1 MTTTT
6 SLYAKLETYR
16 DKLLHTDGRNHSIL
30 LRRISD
36 KWCFDLTKIS
46 SEKKIVDHALLDRRP
61 IRIQSKSDKS
71 EARKDNARL
80 RYLYRNIIQI
90 EREKGLQETYLGFPF
105 LVGNVNPEFYIRGPL
120 ILFPIKMEFRQET
133 KQPGWYMVFL
143 EDEKPI
149 LNKALIEALKKNG
162 GPHLTD
168 SFSDELED
176 LLNKIEDSK
185 KIASNGVEATFMT
198 GLINLLKE
206 NEFPLDYANSS
217 LDNVSI
223 FQPLAVSNGTV
234 SINDIPIENQKL
246 HLENLKIMGIFHQ
259 TDSAI
264 YRDYVELLKNLP
276 DNADNLG
283 IIGTLLQES
292 DDHNPVSQVDQYDD
306 NREAAHIK
314 LDEIS
319 AESLNLA
326 MESDASQDSVV
337 VASQS
342 SQCTVV
348 RGPPGTGKSQAIVNL
363 ISNGLAK
370 GQKILLVCQKKYALD
385 VVYSRLEKI
394 GLSRHIAVLKDVQS
408 GRAPLYKKLSR
419 LLQSKDISDDINLLN
434 VEFKHTCQE
443 IDKIVAQ
450 QARLVNALKDHQEF
464 GISINKLYIL
474 AKPGIEDEPK
484 LQLNKF
490 EQKVKYYMLPSLSTT
505 IKNLENDCRAFDNP
519 EYVWKYRTDFSKL
532 NFSDK
537 NDILRIIDSTKQL
550 LDERQGL
557 IQTNNKENQQT
568 LLKSLGELDSILEM
582 FINNEEG
589 YNNFDS
595 PKHPWA
601 CRQSF
606 SSLGIDYR
614 NLIDSTIDKLLALKK
629 DSDIILLSSIED
641 QEILVDSLQILKSE
655 RGFFNKLNPKR
666 KKAYQTCERL
676 LEREISDDSSE
687 LNKLKST
694 AEQGLELWREC
705 SKLPLNEVGFNEL
718 KRIRSSEPSEKF
730 DKTLM
735 LMKNALRDF
744 DKLIQ
749 YDTRK
754 KDLLLQ
760 EDKLQKSWNSAYT
773 AVTELLN
780 LSEVH
785 RRSFNG
791 NSASPLDD
799 IKFNELRQ
807 TLVSSRDETIFS
819 RMHTMRRN
827 IELTKQKVEKGLEIF
842 NSISDLSRF
851 LNETYLNKITY
862 DFVCSNFVSLN
873 TRLASLRN
881 SLEQDFDGLQEY
893 DRRKSN
899 LDPTHKEVLDLCCTH
914 LISERGWDEIVEQEF
929 YRYWIKYLEDKHED
943 LKGNPFR
950 TYLDNRNRLAEL
962 LALHRKI
969 VVKRI
974 TSQISSSII
983 RPTPALSTNQR
994 YKKHY
999 NLWSELLD
1007 ELNKKRHI
1015 LSIRKLIEKY
1025 DSIIL
1030 RIAPCWL
1037 ATPEAISSIFPLKGD
1052 LFDFVIFDEASQSEV
1067 QTSITALY
1075 RGKNVVIFGDEK
1087 QLPPSQWFIA
1097 KDEEGENDD
1106 DIADRSL
1113 LSESLLALA
1122 SRVFSYTYDLTW
1134 HYRSSYQEL
1143 IDFSNHAYYDN
1154 CLKVVPNLNRV
1165 FKPIKWITCKNGTWE
1180 NRTNKPEAKLIVE
1193 ELKHILLE
1201 NKKNNTKR
1209 SVGIITFNAPQ
1220 QDAIEDEIDSRIE
1233 SDTEFAQLFSEAK
1246 NPEDMLSDSPFV
1258 KNIEKV
1264 QGDERDV
1271 IIISVGYAK
1280 ELKDGQDMISVSFG
1294 ALNQVGGENRL
1305 NVAVTRARKEII
1317 IVCSF
1322 PPNKIKVD
1330 EENTG
1335 SRRLRDYLIYGK
1347 AINES
1352 NKEEA
1357 RKILVSLD
1365 QDLAEYKNDDDA
1377 LPATNEVSLEN
1388 IIRSKLQECG
1398 YTVNT
1403 RVGNS
1408 SYTLDLA
1415 IVHPDNPAKYILGIE
1430 CDGQAF
1436 LSSASTRERD
1446 ITRQN
1451 FLENKGWKVER
1462 VWSRNWWRNSEEELN
1477 RIHERIEELRRLDKP
1492 QPTRSITRDIPFEE
1506 KRPEESYSSITP
1518 ETPFSNKI
1526 RFRRALETC
1535 EEYIHWID
1543 KWFSA
1548 YGFEFLEDCN
1558 TGHIKEIKILTS
1570 CFRSNFDAKL
1580 RKTFIDFSEEMKKQR
1595 GIKCEMRILK
1605 ANEEAKA
1612 IHDRWILSQN
1622 VCYNLPS
1629 PDIVA
1634 RGQYSEIKTT
1644 NFRPP
1649 FSKWWEDS
1657 FDITTEWN
1665 EIGRMG
1671 CFKNK

>member
-1 MTTTT
+1 
-6 SLYAKLETYR
+6 
-16 DKLLHTDGRNHSIL
+16 
-30 LRRISD
+30 
-36 KWCFDLTKIS
+36 
-46 SEKKIVDHALLDRRP
+46 
-61 IRIQSKSDKS
+61 
-71 EARKDNARL
+71 
-80 RYLYRNIIQI
+80 
-90 EREKGLQETYLGFPF
+90 
-105 LVGNVNPEFYIRGPL
+105 
-120 ILFPIKMEFRQET
+120 
-133 KQPGWYMVFL
+133 
-143 EDEKPI
+143 
-149 LNKALIEALKKNG
+149 
-162 GPHLTD
+162 
-168 SFSDELED
+168 
-176 LLNKIEDSK
+176 
-185 KIASNGVEATFMT
+185 MT

-206 NEFPLDYANSS
+206 NEFPLDYANSK
-217 LDNVSI
+217 LDNASI
-223 FQPLAVSNGTV
+223 FQPLAVSNGKV

-306 NREAAHIK
+306 NKEAAPIK

-319 AESLNLA
+319 ADALNLA

-450 QARLVNALKDHQEF
+450 QARLVDALKDHQEF
-464 GISINKLYIL
+464 EISINKLYIL

-505 IKNLENDCRAFDNP
+505 IKNLENDCRVFDNP
-519 EYVWKYRTDFSKL
+519 EYPWKYRTDFSKL

-641 QEILVDSLQILKSE
+641 QEILIDSLQILISE

-676 LEREISDDSSE
+676 LEGEISDDSSE

-694 AEQGLELWREC
+694 AEQGLVLWREC
-705 SKLPLNEVGFNEL
+705 SKLPLNEVGFSEL

-730 DKTLM
+730 DTTLM

-780 LSEVH
+780 LSEFH
-785 RRSFNG
+785 RSSFNG
-791 NSASPLDD
+791 GPLNQMMNQGQKLFNPNYENSASPLDD

-819 RMHTMRRN
+819 RMHTMLRN

-851 LNETYLNKITY
+851 LNETYLNKMTN

-881 SLEQDFDGLQEY
+881 SLEQDFDRLQEY
-893 DRRKSN
+893 DRKKSN
-899 LDPTHKEVLDLCCTH
+899 LDPIHKEVLDLCCTH
-914 LISERGWDEIVEQEF
+914 LISERGWDEIVKQEF

-962 LALHRKI
+962 LASHRKI

-983 RPTPALSTNQR
+983 RPNTALSTNQR

-1122 SRVFSYTYDLTW
+1122 SRVFSYTYLTW

-1180 NRTNKPEAKLIVE
+1180 NRTNKPEAKLVVE

-1335 SRRLRDYLIYGK
+1335 SRRLRDYLIYAK

-1357 RKILVSLD
+1357 RKILISLD

-1377 LPATNEVSLEN
+1377 LAMNEVSLET
-1388 IIRSKLQECG
+1388 IIRSKLKECG
-1398 YTVNT
+1398 YTVET

-1408 SYTLDLA
+1408 AYTLDLA

-1451 FLENKGWKVER
+1451 FLENRGWKVER

-1477 RIHERIEELRRLDKP
+1477 RIHERIEELRRKGKSEENHSDLGLGTADFSTRKDTP
-1492 QPTRSITRDIPFEE
+1492 VSTIDEQPSIEE
-1506 KRPEESYSSITP
+1506 LIKKGE
-1518 ETPFSNKI
+1518 SNKI
-1526 RFRRALETC
+1526 EFKTSMRWDHAKGVRGAKDMGELAILKTLAAFMNSDGGMLIVGVEDNGSILGVEEDFQTFSDRKNWDGWMQHLVNVVRKYIGTEFLQHIEVEAIDCDGKTVARIKVQRSYKPAYVEQQDNKGGQAKFEFYIRAL
-1535 EEYIHWID
+1535 
-1543 KWFSA
+1543 
-1548 YGFEFLEDCN
+1548 N
-1558 TGHIKEIKILTS
+1558 TTQALNMKQTNDYIKE
-1570 CFRSNFDAKL
+1570 
-1580 RKTFIDFSEEMKKQR
+1580 
-1595 GIKCEMRILK
+1595 
-1605 ANEEAKA
+1605 
-1612 IHDRWILSQN
+1612 HW
-1622 VCYNLPS
+1622 
-1629 PDIVA
+1629 
-1634 RGQYSEIKTT
+1634 
-1644 NFRPP
+1644 
-1649 FSKWWEDS
+1649 
-1657 FDITTEWN
+1657 
-1665 EIGRMG
+1665 
-1671 CFKNK
+1671 KNS